1 MLLFVI
7 SFTDASA
14 IPEPTAT
21 HEPLGF
27 VLSQA
32 EMPIFELVTP
42 KVNETYVQSLV
53 SSLFGIHDIL
63 PQETEGIYFV
73 NWSNSYFEV
82 DSKDGSIWFA
92 DSGLQIMIDSGISRR
107 VMSSQVRVSVRQ
119 LLKPG
124 SMRRGWSQPI
134 RGLSE

>member
-1 MLLFVI
+1 MRRDAILLLLLLLFVI
-7 SFTDASA
+7 SFTDVSA
-14 IPEPTAT
+14 TPEPIAT

-27 VLSQA
+27 VLSQT
-32 EMPIFELVTP
+32 EMPIYELVTP
-42 KVNETYVQSLV
+42 EVNETYVQSLV

-92 DSGLQIMIDSGISRR
+92 D
-107 VMSSQVRVSVRQ
+107 
-119 LLKPG
+119 
-124 SMRRGWSQPI
+124 
-134 RGLSE
+134 